1 MDNPNILKEKLTP
14 SAKEAYE
21 DSVLGFSEQL
31 LSKANYISQKNNI
44 SNKEISLRDILE
56 AKDILMNIKRES
68 LKEDYK
74 RKRLLSFITMTG
86 ALYSIVGIFIYMYQN
101 NDISLE
107 NNLGLLVAFTGI
119 ITIFFGFVYSQY
131 ISRKKEIVNF
141 NRDVI
146 IEKEIFT
153 SNFNDDYDIVRKWQ
167 IIEKLGSNLMRQNG
181 YNNNESK
188 SINDIL
194 KFLSNELQSDKLYI
208 DLRELLSIRNKIVH
222 ESTYLSKNERL
233 MFINKAN
240 RIIES
245 LEKLEK

>member
-1 MDNPNILKEKLTP
+1 
-14 SAKEAYE
+14 
-21 DSVLGFSEQL
+21 
-31 LSKANYISQKNNI
+31 
-44 SNKEISLRDILE
+44 
-56 AKDILMNIKRES
+56 MNIKRES

-74 RKRLLSFITMTG
+74 RKRLLSLITMTG

-101 NDISLE
+101 NDISLD

-131 ISRKKEIVNF
+131 ISRKKEIVNI